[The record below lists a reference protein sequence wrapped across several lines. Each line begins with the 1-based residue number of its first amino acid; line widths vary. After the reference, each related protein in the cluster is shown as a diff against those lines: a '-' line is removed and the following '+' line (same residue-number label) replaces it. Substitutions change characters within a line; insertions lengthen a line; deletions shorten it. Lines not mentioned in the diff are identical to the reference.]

1 MSAWRA
7 SLLREALLLRQRPR
21 DLAMLTWVPLLA
33 VALLCWIFAAGQ
45 PYGLPIAVWSE
56 DGSSLSR
63 QLVRMLQATP
73 GLSVRTQVLSRA
85 EAQDLLQR
93 MEVYGVVHIPPHFA
107 RDVQRGGAA
116 SVTLLHNAQLATA
129 SSLVQRD
136 LRQVV
141 GTLSAG
147 VQMQAAA
154 RRGTPAQVLQVRQE
168 PIRTQLISL
177 FNVST
182 NYEQFLAATLLP
194 ALLHILA
201 MTAGAWSVGRE
212 LRDRTLGQW
221 LGAVTTTA
229 PGPGAAPLPAAPGPA
244 AGSHGRRQPAG
255 AALAGLRRPA
265 LGQVLGA
272 LLGKLAW
279 PLLSLW
285 LCGMAGLV
293 YLSQLRGWAVAG
305 SLAWIALGLL
315 LLIAVSLAAGAL
327 LAGALRSLRQAL
339 SGAGLL
345 SAPAFAF
352 SGVGFPLLA
361 MSGSARTW
369 AEAMPYTHYARLQIE
384 QWQIGAPVQ
393 QSLPVVA
400 GLLLATLVL
409 LALATVALL
418 RAWARPQDWGV
429 R

>member
-1 MSAWRA
+1 MTPLRA
-7 SLLREALLLRQRPR
+7 SALREWRLLRTRGR
-21 DLAMLTWVPLLA
+21 DAAMLSWVPLLT
-33 VALLCWIFAAGQ
+33 VALLCWIFSAGQ
-45 PYGLPIAVWSE
+45 PYGLPIAVWAE
-56 DGSSLSR
+56 DSSSLAR
-63 QLVRMLQATP
+63 QLVRMLDATP
-73 GLSVRTQVLSRA
+73 GLSVRAQLLSRA
-85 EAQDLLQR
+85 EAQQALQR
-93 MEVYGVVHIPPHFA
+93 MDVYGVVHIPPHFA

-116 SVTLLHNAQLATA
+116 SVTLLHNAQLSTA

-136 LRQVV
+136 VRQVV

-147 VQMQAAA
+147 VEMQAMAK
-154 RRGTPAQVLQVRQE
+154 RGTPAQALQVRLE
-168 PIRTQLISL
+168 PIRTQLVAL

-212 LRDRTLGQW
+212 LRDGTLGQW
-221 LGAVTTTA
+221 LGA
-229 PGPGAAPLPAAPGPA
+229 
-244 AGSHGRRQPAG
+244 PAG
-255 AALAGLRRPA
+255 EAQAPARPSAA
-265 LGQVLGA
+265 QVLAA
-272 LLGKLAW
+272 LLGKLAL
-279 PLLSLW
+279 PLVSLW

-327 LAGALRSLRQAL
+327 LAAGTLSLRQAM

-384 QWQIGAPVQ
+384 QWQMGAPPA
-393 QSLPVVA
+393 QSLPVIA

-409 LALATVALL
+409 LALATAALL
-418 RAWARPQDWGV
+418 RAWARPQDWGK